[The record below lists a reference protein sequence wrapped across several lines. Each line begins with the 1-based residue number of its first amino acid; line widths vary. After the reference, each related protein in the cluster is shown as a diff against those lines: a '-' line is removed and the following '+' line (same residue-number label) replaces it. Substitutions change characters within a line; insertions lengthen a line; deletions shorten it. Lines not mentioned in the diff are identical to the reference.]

1 MEPLNLITKPT
12 LEAVPDKVL
21 IVDDDPGIRE
31 TLAALIEDLGYATLT
46 AEDGLDA
53 SELLEEDGP
62 YLCVFTDIMM
72 PRMTGIELIKRIK
85 AWDISIPVIVITG
98 HASIETA
105 IDAMRHGASD
115 FITKPFKTR
124 QIEFII
130 NKVKREKSILEENKR
145 FSDELHL
152 HRMIDNLAGQL
163 EDKSQEITSLQA
175 ISDRITSLKGIR
187 DIVNAIV
194 EVSKELFEESRVTF
208 CPVNRQN
215 LRLITPEGEEIDLDK
230 RLIGGAIVQEELT
243 LKGLPEKRTIF
254 PLLIEGQIFGA
265 LNLITR
271 RMLTADEQRKILYLL
286 QRTAERMENVALYE
300 GLYESVLSTLYSMA
314 TLLDARDPYT
324 SQHST
329 RVTALATNLAR
340 VMGLSQED
348 RDILY
353 IASSLHDIG
362 KVGVP
367 DSILRKPDKL
377 SEEEYAIIKRHP
389 DIGADILKSIA
400 VMHRETE
407 IIRHHHER
415 YDGHGYPAR
424 LSGRDIPLLSRIIA
438 LADTFD
444 AMTTDRPY
452 RRGLSNEDA
461 IAEIQRCK
469 GSQFDPEIA
478 EIFIRIAQ
486 EG

>member
-1 MEPLNLITKPT
+1 MGQLTCTPEKNGT
-12 LEAVPDKVL
+12 LMSDKVM

-31 TLAALIEDLGYATLT
+31 TLSALIEDLGYATIT
-46 AEDGLDA
+46 AEDGLQACDVF
-53 SELLEEDGP
+53 EQGP
-62 YLCVFTDIMM
+62 FLCVFTDIMM
-72 PRMTGIELIKRIK
+72 PNMTGIELIKKIK
-85 AWDISIPVIVITG
+85 SRDISTPVIVITG
-98 HASIETA
+98 HASIEVA

-115 FITKPFKTR
+115 FISKPFKTK

-163 EDKSQEITSLQA
+163 EDKSQEITSLQT

-194 EVSKELFEESRVTF
+194 EVSKELFDESRVTF

-215 LRLITPEGEEIDLDK
+215 LQLITPEGEEMDLDQ
-230 RLIGGAIVQEELT
+230 RLIRGNIVQEVLCIHGINENKT
-243 LKGLPEKRTIF
+243 TF
-254 PLLIEGQIFGA
+254 PLLIEGQIFGT
-265 LNLITR
+265 LCLITR
-271 RMLTADEQRKILYLL
+271 RFLSRDEQSKILYLL
-286 QRTAERMENVALYE
+286 QRTGERMENVALYE
-300 GLYESVLSTLYSMA
+300 GLYESVLATLYSMA
-314 TLLDARDPYT
+314 KVLDARDPYT

-329 RVTALATNLAR
+329 RVTALSIDLAKA
-340 VMGLSQED
+340 MQLPDED
-348 RDILY
+348 RDVLY

-377 SEEEYAIIKRHP
+377 SVEEFDIIKRHP
-389 DIGADILKSIA
+389 DIGADILKAIA
-400 VMHRETE
+400 VMYRETE
-407 IIRHHHER
+407 VIRHHHER
-415 YDGHGYPAR
+415 FDGAGYP
-424 LSGRDIPLLSRIIA
+424 SGMVGVEIPLLSRVIA

-452 RRGLSNEDA
+452 RKGLSADQA
-461 IAEIQRCK
+461 IQEIIRCK
-469 GSQFDPEIA
+469 GTQFDPDIA
-478 EIFIRIAQ
+478 EIFIGIAK
-486 EG
+486 EF

>member
-1 MEPLNLITKPT
+1 MNELNAIAEKPSEHI
-12 LEAVPDKVL
+12 LDKVL

-31 TLAALIEDLGYATLT
+31 TISALIEAQGYATLT
-46 AEDGLDA
+46 AEDGLEA
-53 SELLEEDGP
+53 SRLLESGP
-62 YLCVFTDIMM
+62 FLCVFTDIMM
-72 PRMTGIELIKRIK
+72 PHMTGIELIQKIK

-115 FITKPFKTR
+115 FISKPFKTK
-124 QIEFII
+124 QIEFIL

-145 FSDELHL
+145 YSDELHL
-152 HRMIDNLAGQL
+152 HRMIDDLAGQL
-163 EDKSQEITSLQA
+163 EDKSQEIASLQT

-194 EVSKELFEESRVTF
+194 EVTKDLFDESRVSF
-208 CPVNRQN
+208 CPVNRQS
-215 LRLITPEGEEIDLDK
+215 LRLITPEGEEAQLDQ
-230 RLIGGAIVQEELT
+230 RLIGGQIVEEVLT
-243 LKGLPEKRTIF
+243 INGIHENKTVF

-265 LNLITR
+265 LTLTTR
-271 RMLTADEQRKILYLL
+271 RILSRDEQRKILYLL
-286 QRTAERMENVALYE
+286 QRTGERMENVALYE

-314 TLLDARDPYT
+314 KILDARDPYT

-329 RVTALATNLAR
+329 RVTTLAINLGKTL
-340 VMGLSQED
+340 GLSQED
-348 RDILY
+348 LDVLY

-377 SEEEYAIIKRHP
+377 SVEEFDVIKRHS

-400 VMHRETE
+400 VMYRETE

-415 YDGHGYPAR
+415 YDGHGYPAG
-424 LSGRDIPLLSRIIA
+424 LAGTEIPLLSRVIA
-438 LADTFD
+438 LADTYD

-452 RRGLSNEDA
+452 RRGLSPEDA
-461 IAEIQRCK
+461 IAEIIRCK
-469 GSQFDPEIA
+469 GTQFDPEIA
-478 EIFIRIAQ
+478 EIFISIAQ